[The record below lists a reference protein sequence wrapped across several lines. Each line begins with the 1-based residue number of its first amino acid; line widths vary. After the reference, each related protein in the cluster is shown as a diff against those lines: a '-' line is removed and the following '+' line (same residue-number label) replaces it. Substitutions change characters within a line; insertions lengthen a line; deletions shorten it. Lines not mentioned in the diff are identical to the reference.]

1 MIAEVDVALNLSIQI
16 KVLVTREFATNHH
29 RLADVADVSASVRH
43 WPGGFLLRG
52 GDAGRTGDGRGC
64 RLRRLRWTQGH
75 RSIVFRACFPHF
87 GTYFL
92 FFICELVPVACAP
105 HHPGCPCSAPAAAA
119 STYAAIWPLVYRHIL
134 LTA

>member
-1 MIAEVDVALNLSIQI
+1 MITEVDVALNLSIQI
-16 KVLVTREFATNHH
+16 KVLVTGEFAANHH
-29 RLADVADVSASVRH
+29 RLADVTDVSASFGQ
-43 WPGGFLLRG
+43 WPAGFLRWR

-92 FFICELVPVACAP
+92 FFHVELVFLSPALHTLPVAFVRLP
-105 HHPGCPCSAPAAAA
+105 
-119 STYAAIWPLVYRHIL
+119 
-134 LTA
+134 